1 VIVLADAFAS
11 TSYNIVLFLHIL
23 SAVVAFAPGFVNP
36 VLGALSRQSA
46 PQIAGPLADLQA
58 RSTRTLYLPALVAVG
73 VFGTGLVLLSEDSI
87 EFSQIWI
94 SISYLGWL
102 AVVGIVGFVLL
113 PAEKALA
120 AGDETAEKRIA
131 MFGGIAHLLF
141 AVVLY
146 CMVFQPGR

>member
-1 VIVLADAFAS
+1 MIVLADAFAS

-23 SAVVAFAPGFVNP
+23 SAIVAFAPAFVNP
-36 VLGALSRQSA
+36 VLAVLGRQSA
-46 PQIAGPLADLQA
+46 PEITGPLAGLQA
-58 RSTRTLYLPALVAVG
+58 KATRSLYLPALIAVG
-73 VFGTGLVLLSEDSI
+73 VLGTGLIFMSDESI
-87 EFSQIWI
+87 KFSQTWI

-102 AVVGIVGFVLL
+102 GVVGIVAFVLL

-120 AGDETAEKRIA
+120 AGDADAEKKIS

-141 AVVLY
+141 AIVLF